1 MKILRDF
8 ERRLEGAV
16 EGLFARAFRSGVQ
29 PVELGKRLVREVE
42 DGRTVGVNRVYV
54 PNVYRYELSPGDRER
69 FANYE
74 QALGQELAALA
85 VETARERGWGML
97 GPARIEFATAED
109 LEQGRFRLSGRVE
122 AAEVEADYAVRPAGA
137 AAAPP
142 VGPHTAM
149 LPGQRPSQRVRAPAT
164 LVLISGG
171 QPVRVY
177 PLGAPELS
185 IGRADQS
192 DIALSDPGVSR
203 NHARVLREGDDFIVE
218 DLRSTNGTEVNGQ
231 PVRRRRLADGDVI
244 KLASSTLQFRRE
256 G

>member
-1 MKILRDF
+1 MRILRDF

-29 PVELGKRLVREVE
+29 PVELGKRLVRAVE

-54 PNVYRYELSPGDRER
+54 PNVYLYELSPGDRER

-74 QALGQELAALA
+74 QALAQELAALA
-85 VETARERGWGML
+85 VDTARERGWGML

-109 LEQGRFRLSGRVE
+109 LEQGLFRLSGRVE
-122 AAEVEADYAVRPAGA
+122 AAGVEADYAAGPAGA
-137 AAAPP
+137 AASAP

-149 LPGQRPSQRVRAPAT
+149 LPGQRPSQKVRAPAT
-164 LVLISGG
+164 LALISGG

-177 PLGAPELS
+177 PLSAPALS
-185 IGRADQS
+185 IGRSDQS

-203 NHARVLREGDDFIVE
+203 NHARILREGDDFIVE

>member
-29 PVELGKRLVREVE
+29 PVELGKRLVRAVE

-74 QALGQELAALA
+74 QALAQELAALA

-97 GPARIEFATAED
+97 GPARIEFETAED
-109 LEQGRFRLSGRVE
+109 LEQGIFRLSSRVE
-122 AAEVEADYAVRPAGA
+122 AAGVEADYAAGPAGA

-149 LPGQRPSQRVRAPAT
+149 LPGQRPSQKVRAPAT

-177 PLGAPELS
+177 PLGAAELL

>member
-1 MKILRDF
+1 
-8 ERRLEGAV
+8 
-16 EGLFARAFRSGVQ
+16 
-29 PVELGKRLVREVE
+29 
-42 DGRTVGVNRVYV
+42 
-54 PNVYRYELSPGDRER
+54 
-69 FANYE
+69 
-74 QALGQELAALA
+74 
-85 VETARERGWGML
+85 ML

-109 LEQGRFRLSGRVE
+109 LEQGRFRLGGRVE
-122 AAEVEADYAVRPAGA
+122 AAEREADYAAGPAGGA
-137 AAAPP
+137 AAAP

-164 LVLISGG
+164 LTLISGG

-177 PLGAPELS
+177 ALGASELS

-256 G
+256 S